1 MSQGAALETARR
13 PREAARRLK
22 CSTGVTHCEGALVP
36 DLTRFDAEAL
46 DGGLSMRVRR
56 EALRIA
62 AQHHQLDQFHAVFED
77 ALARG
82 DMSGARVSF
91 ASFADALE
99 AHFSL
104 EEEFYFPALHGFR
117 RDLAGDLARL
127 TRDHAALRSGIAQLS
142 AELAQGDPAAC
153 ELEFQAWL
161 AQLLAHERS
170 EEALMASRPPES
182 TPVPG

>member
-1 MSQGAALETARR
+1 M
-13 PREAARRLK
+13 
-22 CSTGVTHCEGALVP
+22 P
-36 DLTRFDAEAL
+36 DAIRFEAEAL

-56 EALRIA
+56 EAVRIA

-82 DMSGARVSF
+82 DLRGARVSF
-91 ASFADALE
+91 ANFADALE

-104 EEEFYFPALHGFR
+104 EEEFYFPALHGHR
-117 RDLAGDLARL
+117 RDLTSELARL
-127 TRDHAALRSGIAQLS
+127 TRDHAALRTGIAQLS
-142 AELAQGDPAAC
+142 AELARGDRAAC
-153 ELEFQAWL
+153 ELEFAAWL

-170 EEALMASRPPES
+170 EEALMASPPPEG